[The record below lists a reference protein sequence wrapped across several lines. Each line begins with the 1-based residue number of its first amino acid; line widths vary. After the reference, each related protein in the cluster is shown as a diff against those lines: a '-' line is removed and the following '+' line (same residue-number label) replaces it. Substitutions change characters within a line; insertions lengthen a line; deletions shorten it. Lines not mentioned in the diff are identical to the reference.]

1 MKLSYRDKVIFICAI
16 VAIILVAGFF
26 LFIKPKYDEMTIAK
40 SYLTDKE
47 AEKAEIESKINTLPD
62 IVNQMKEVAKSIEE
76 DQERFVDFQ
85 DPYLN
90 ERVLREYLEGIDVDV
105 MSINTSFVTDFDV
118 EKYFIKRENINPYD
132 LLIQG
137 DLYNE
142 LPQEVIDE
150 YNDLMQSPD
159 EVINLGVT
167 TIEINLRD
175 SNLDIENTV
184 KVLDAISAEDQTV
197 NVATFIKAYPEN
209 FAADP
214 EDMADVVAVE
224 TTFTI
229 EMYHLFPLNIEK
241 VLEEKDQVE
250 IVAAETPAE

>member
-26 LFIKPKYDEMTIAK
+26 LFIKPKYDEMTLAK

-62 IVNQMKEVAKSIEE
+62 IVAQMKEVAKSIEE

-105 MSINTSFVTDFDV
+105 MSINTAFINAYDV
-118 EKYFIKRENINPYD
+118 EKYFIRRENINPYD
-132 LLIQG
+132 LLMQG

-142 LPQEVIDE
+142 LPQEVVDE
-150 YNDLMQSPD
+150 YNKVREYAD
-159 EVINLGVT
+159 EEINIGIT

-175 SNLDIENTV
+175 RNIDIENTI
-184 KVLDAISAEDQTV
+184 KVLDAISGEDQTV
-197 NVATFIKAYPEN
+197 NVVTFIKAYPEN

-214 EDMADVVAVE
+214 ADSADIVAVE